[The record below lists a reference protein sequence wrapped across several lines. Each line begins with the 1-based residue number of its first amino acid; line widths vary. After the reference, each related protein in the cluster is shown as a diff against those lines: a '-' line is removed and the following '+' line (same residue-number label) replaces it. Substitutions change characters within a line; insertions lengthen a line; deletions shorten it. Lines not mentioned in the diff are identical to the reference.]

1 MQHSKWLTALV
12 WDLSWEELLFAIVL
26 QSGNK
31 FPNYSRNNL
40 GMRFPFFALLPLAT
54 MSVSLSPCSVPG
66 QKPNFTLEED
76 EMELGLGKQVT
87 SH

>member
-1 MQHSKWLTALV
+1 MR
-12 WDLSWEELLFAIVL
+12 
-26 QSGNK
+26 
-31 FPNYSRNNL
+31 FPNKSGNNL
-40 GMRFPFFALLPLAT
+40 GMRFPSFALLPLAT

>member
-1 MQHSKWLTALV
+1 
-12 WDLSWEELLFAIVL
+12 
-26 QSGNK
+26 
-31 FPNYSRNNL
+31 
-40 GMRFPFFALLPLAT
+40 MRFPSFALPPLAT

-66 QKPNFTLEED
+66 QKPNFTLKED